1 VRNGPIEVKE
11 ASRVEITERGVLEA
25 ATSSLPTTS
34 TAGFDIGVDRRQG
47 GRMEECYVSFRG
59 EKRGVRGRRRD
70 VKLQQLLK
78 VKGGGVRCDRDLV
91 VTWVAVGAL
100 RQRR

>member
-78 VKGGGVRCDRDLV
+78 VKGGGGCDAIAA
-91 VTWVAVGAL
+91 W
-100 RQRR
+100 